1 LGGGLSS
8 TSGAEPA
15 ETLSTRRSPQPPWAG
30 DPSAAR
36 GPSASSAP
44 LRVGLGYTF
53 ALTAAAF
60 FGVGGIIAKAAF
72 NSGVQPSI
80 LAEWRV
86 LFAFLVFVSIFA
98 ALRFDLRIQRSDLIW
113 FAVFGVVGL
122 AGVSLIYYEAIKR
135 IPVGVALVIEYT
147 GPVLLLIYARL
158 RGRVVGQR
166 LWIAAVLAVIG
177 CFFAAGAY
185 DARLRELNA
194 VGLALAAIDAFV
206 FALYFALGERLGRTY
221 ATPTLLVWG
230 FGFALVGW
238 SIIRP
243 PWLLPWAETS
253 ADGYIQIAAV
263 VVIATV
269 IPFALTLAAVRL
281 IPAARVGLAAT
292 LEPAV
297 AAVAAWVALG
307 ENLDPLQIAGG
318 VVVLVGI
325 AIAQSLRPTAT
336 SV

>member
-1 LGGGLSS
+1 M
-8 TSGAEPA
+8 
-15 ETLSTRRSPQPPWAG
+15 
-30 DPSAAR
+30 
-36 GPSASSAP
+36 
-44 LRVGLGYTF
+44 
-53 ALTAAAF
+53 
-60 FGVGGIIAKAAF
+60 
-72 NSGVQPSI
+72 QPSI

-86 LFAFLVFVSIFA
+86 LFAFLVFILIFA
-98 ALRFDLRIQRSDLIW
+98 ARSPGELRIRRADLPL

-135 IPVGVALVIEYT
+135 IPIGVALVIEYT
-147 GPVLLLIYARL
+147 GPVLLLMYARL
-158 RGRVVGQR
+158 RGRAVGRR
-166 LWIAAVLAVIG
+166 LWLAAALAVFG

-194 VGLALAAIDAFV
+194 VGLALAATDAFI
-206 FALYFALGERLGRTY
+206 FALYFALGERLGKTY
-221 ATPTLLVWG
+221 GTPTLLVWG

-238 SIIRP
+238 SLVRP

-253 ADGYIQIAAV
+253 AEGYMQIAAV

-292 LEPAV
+292 LEPVV
-297 AAVAAWVALG
+297 AAVAAWIALG
-307 ENLDPLQIAGG
+307 EHLDPLQIAGG
-318 VVVLVGI
+318 AVVLVGI
-325 AIAQSLRPTAT
+325 AIAQSLRPTAS

>member
-1 LGGGLSS
+1 VGYRPKAGGSHSVERVSVGPATDSS
-8 TSGAEPA
+8 VDPA
-15 ETLSTRRSPQPPWAG
+15 A
-30 DPSAAR
+30 
-36 GPSASSAP
+36 AP
-44 LRVGLGYTF
+44 LRVGLGYSF

-60 FGVGGIIAKAAF
+60 FGIGGIIAKAAF
-72 NSGVQPSI
+72 NSGVEPSI

-86 LFAFLVFVSIFA
+86 LFAFLVFISIFA
-98 ALRFDLRIQRSDLIW
+98 ALRFDLRIRRSDLAL
-113 FAVFGVVGL
+113 FAVFGIVGL

-135 IPVGVALVIEYT
+135 IPIGVALVIEYT
-147 GPVLLLIYARL
+147 GPVLLLIHARL
-158 RGRVVGQR
+158 RGRTVGRR
-166 LWIAAVLAVIG
+166 LWIAAALAVLG

-194 VGLALAAIDAFV
+194 LGLALAAMDAFI
-206 FALYFALGERLGRTY
+206 FALYFALGERLGKTY
-221 ATPTLLVWG
+221 GTPTLLVWG

-238 SIIRP
+238 SIVRP
-243 PWLLPWAETS
+243 PWLLPWTETS
-253 ADGYIQIAAV
+253 TDGYVQIAAV

-292 LEPAV
+292 FEPVV
-297 AAVAAWVALG
+297 AAVAAWIALG
-307 ENLDPLQIAGG
+307 EHLDPLQIVGG

-325 AIAQSLRPTAT
+325 GIAQSLRPSAG